1 MKIQIEFK
9 NKAYTITYGKL
20 KATAPTIRE
29 AINILVDTYKKDLD
43 SKVQGFR
50 SEVEKMF
57 VNKE

>member
-20 KATAPTIRE
+20 KATAPTIKE
-29 AINILVDTYKKDLD
+29 AVNVLVEIYKKDVE

-50 SEVEKMF
+50 TEVEKF
-57 VNKE
+57 FIH